1 VIYIIKKINNYNKKN
16 TEINKILNIK
26 KNYSINFNKNKKNQI
41 IFSDNNKKILV
52 CNYIFFGI
60 YQPDTQLWIWSSSIP
75 GVNQKQVK
83 LINKIK
89 NFSYLF
95 ENDDDKDI
103 MFIYQL
109 LTNNVIQINDVK
121 LFQLINKTLNYLS
134 DCYMI
139 INPTNKINNMQFIGI
154 NSIIENYT

>member
-1 VIYIIKKINNYNKKN
+1 MSIIKKINNYNKKN

-26 KNYSINFNKNKKNQI
+26 KNYSINFDKNQKNQI
-41 IFSDNNKKILV
+41 IFSNNNKKILV
-52 CNYIFFGI
+52 CSYIFFGI

-109 LTNNVIQINDVK
+109 LTNNVIQINDIS
-121 LFQLINKTLNYLS
+121 LFKLINKTLNYLS
-134 DCYMI
+134 NCFII
-139 INPTNKINNMQFIGI
+139 INPTNKINNIQFIGI